1 VTFKGKGLFIPEGA
15 FSLDLVTQ
23 FREII
28 TARSDRRHLPSKNK
42 KRRAKMFKKIL
53 YPTDFSDVSKKAL
66 EYIKKLKEAGT
77 KEVILLH
84 VIDEREIEHISHIPG
99 IHMNAEELEGLREE
113 GAKEGIRAIEAELKE
128 SGLDV
133 KVRIERGIPLMD
145 ILRVEEEEGVSAIV
159 IGSHG
164 KSCVTEM
171 FLGSVSEN
179 VIRKSKKPV
188 LVIRR

>member
-1 VTFKGKGLFIPEGA
+1 
-15 FSLDLVTQ
+15 
-23 FREII
+23 
-28 TARSDRRHLPSKNK
+28 
-42 KRRAKMFKKIL
+42 MFEKIL

-66 EYIKKLKEAGT
+66 DYIKKLKEAGT
-77 KEVILLH
+77 KQVILLH
-84 VIDEREIEHISHIPG
+84 VIDEREVEHISHIPG
-99 IHMNAEELEGLREE
+99 IHVSTQELQGLKEE

-133 KVRIERGIPLMD
+133 KVRIERGIPLTD

-164 KSCVTEM
+164 RSCVEEM